1 VKTTYRIPKPPAGN
15 GVHQLPCKVQGVHRL
30 SHREIIDDVADI
42 EHQVRTDRGGAPY
55 RNYPVSKTFRK
66 HCNEKGT
73 SVDEVMRGI
82 RYPDLIKQRKTSEL
96 EKLNVKI
103 TEFRNEVA
111 KAEREIIGQKTEKKA
126 LAGKLD
132 ELRESYTRSVRNS
145 ESNRVKF
152 QSSVLGLR
160 EQLWKET
167 SRTAETSGKLEE
179 LRVIKQELG
188 SHDGRIQ
195 QFLVEIESAQM
206 QITMLKE
213 IAAKSNAMHMKEY
226 PLLIESF
233 TQRQRSQFD
242 AIKRDLKSAQNDTS
256 FTSRELEETTQRV
269 NELQYEIEQQTKLN
283 NKLTTIDRERS
294 NELKQL
300 EKQTRDLQ
308 EEMKALERRR
318 EEYKRHITES
328 KRKSRSLKQVVD
340 IAERRVA
347 DSEKSLQGSK
357 RRLRELKEEIR
368 EEQVKCTAIWKTT
381 IKQKAL
387 CAKTSA
393 ELQALTRKHEH
404 YITRSKDNIDIITKK
419 THKYEE
425 EKAAIETE
433 LKNLDGTL
441 GKLDEELKELR
452 KEASESQQMVAKQ
465 KKSLVEQAASNAE
478 TILKL
483 AKEQLNGDEGGDSD
497 KEEDNGC

>member
-1 VKTTYRIPKPPAGN
+1 MGVGDATRIKLRPQTLDNDRNNTAAMPPPPPTVPLHRAKSRGSNEARNHHPPKRARKAVKTTYRIPKPPAGN

-42 EHQVRTDRGGAPY
+42 EHQ
-55 RNYPVSKTFRK
+55 

-145 ESNRVKF
+145 ESNRV
-152 QSSVLGLR
+152 
-160 EQLWKET
+160 
-167 SRTAETSGKLEE
+167 
-179 LRVIKQELG
+179 
-188 SHDGRIQ
+188 
-195 QFLVEIESAQM
+195 
-206 QITMLKE
+206 
-213 IAAKSNAMHMKEY
+213 N
-226 PLLIESF
+226 
-233 TQRQRSQFD
+233 
-242 AIKRDLKSAQNDTS
+242 
-256 FTSRELEETTQRV
+256 
-269 NELQYEIEQQTKLN
+269 
-283 NKLTTIDRERS
+283 
-294 NELKQL
+294 
-300 EKQTRDLQ
+300 
-308 EEMKALERRR
+308 
-318 EEYKRHITES
+318 
-328 KRKSRSLKQVVD
+328 
-340 IAERRVA
+340 RVA